1 MKALREHD
9 VRALLT
15 TLFMSRGTI
24 MLTAGD
30 EFGRTQKGNNNAYA
44 QDNELTWLDWAGRDQ
59 ALEQY
64 AFALAAIRRAAP
76 TLAETAFLTGDA
88 VDGAPDVAWLDET
101 GQPIGTEQWSDPGRR
116 RLSMVLAGGTV
127 GGGRLAVMVNGD
139 RRGLS
144 FSLPL
149 RDKFRWRQI
158 LPGKQKPGEDHWIVA
173 GRTVVL
179 AIEEAS
185 GETRGGR

>member
-1 MKALREHD
+1 
-9 VRALLT
+9 
-15 TLFMSRGTI
+15 MSRGTI

-44 QDNELTWLDWAGRDQ
+44 QDNELTWIDWTGRDR
-59 ALEQY
+59 ALEGY
-64 AFALAAIRRAAP
+64 AFALAAIRKAAP
-76 TLAETAFLTGDA
+76 TLAETTFLTGDS
-88 VDGAPDVAWLDET
+88 VDGISDVAWLDET
-101 GQPIGTEQWSDPGRR
+101 GQPLGTQQWIDPDRR
-116 RLSMVLAGGTV
+116 RLSMMLVNGTV
-127 GGGRLAVMVNGD
+127 GAGRLAVIVNGD

-149 RDKFRWRQI
+149 RDGFGWRVI